1 VVSGPDRLPSIRRAG
16 VPLDGREV
24 HLRPAEPADA
34 AAFGAILTDPTVH
47 PWWQAAD
54 PAADAGELADRD
66 DAVVVWAIELDGRV
80 VGIIQAHEETDP
92 RYRHA
97 GIDIVLAA
105 TAQDRGLGS
114 DAVRTVARWLIE
126 TRGHHRLTI
135 DPAAANE
142 RAIRAYSRVG
152 FRPVGI
158 MRCYEGDLD
167 GSWHDGLL
175 MDLLADELC
184 EP

>member
-1 VVSGPDRLPSIRRAG
+1 MSGPDRLPPIRRAG
-16 VPLDGREV
+16 VHLDGRKV

-54 PAADAGELADRD
+54 AAADARQLADRD

-80 VGIIQAHEETDP
+80 VGIIQAHEETES

-97 GIDIVLAA
+97 GIGIVLAG

-158 MRCYEGDLD
+158 MRRYEGDLD

-175 MDLLADELC
+175 MDLLADELR